1 MNMKTMTSKEA
12 QNSFGAFLDTAQR
25 EPVMVTRRN
34 RPVGVMLSMENLPAL
49 FELADSMRETI
60 KAGVKAGLAD
70 AKAGRGQE
78 LTDGYIADLKAEL
91 QARIDSNN
99 SK

>member
-1 MNMKTMTSKEA
+1 MKTMTSKEA

>member
-34 RPVGVMLSMENLPAL
+34 RPVGVMLSMENLPAI

-60 KAGVKAGLAD
+60 KAGVEAGLAD

-78 LTDGYIADLKAEL
+78 LTDGYIADLKTEL